1 MARAEW
7 VLGLESSCDETA
19 AAVVEVGARRVLS
32 NVISSQHDT
41 HAKYGGVVPELASRE
56 HLKNLL
62 PVVESA
68 LEEADVTPAQLSGLA
83 VTYGPG
89 LSGSLAM
96 GLSFAKALA
105 LAWNKPWVGVN
116 HLEGHLSA
124 AFLEHPDLNY
134 PFIGLV
140 VSGGHTSLY
149 AVRSLDDRERLAC
162 TRDDAAGEAF
172 DKVAK
177 LLGLGFPG
185 GPALDKKA
193 SGFQEAGPSTASR
206 SSQAQEQAEKIVFPQ
221 ALMKDKSL
229 DFSYS
234 GLKTSVLYYLK
245 RRPDADLGAVASAFQ
260 DAAIAPLIKRVL
272 EAARQTG
279 YTSIVVGGGVAANS
293 LLRRELPIRAAKAG
307 LKVFQSSIRLCV
319 DNGAMIAYVGGLRLA
334 RGERGAWE
342 QGVEPNLGY

>member
-1 MARAEW
+1 MARAEL

-19 AAVVEVGARRVLS
+19 AAVVDIETRRVLS
-32 NVISSQHDT
+32 NVISSQHAT

-62 PVVESA
+62 PVLESA
-68 LEEADVTPAQLSGLA
+68 LEEAGVRPEDLSGLA

-105 LAWNKPWVGVN
+105 LAWDKPWVGVN
-116 HLEGHLSA
+116 HLEGHLCA
-124 AFLEHPDLNY
+124 AFLEHPELEY

-149 AVRSLDDRERLAC
+149 AVRSLDEKERLAS

-193 SGFQEAGPSTASR
+193 KGNTNQVLP
-206 SSQAQEQAEKIVFPQ
+206 VFPQ

-245 RRPDADLGAVASAFQ
+245 RSPEADFGAVAAAFQ
-260 DAAIAPLIKRVL
+260 QAAIAPLIKRVL
-272 EAARQTG
+272 EASELTG

-293 LLRRELPIRAAKAG
+293 LLRSELPIQAARKG
-307 LKVFQSSIRLCV
+307 LKVFQSSIPLCV
-319 DNGAMIAYVGGLRLA
+319 DNGAMIAYAGGLRLR